1 MTEPRDVEIDEQD
14 QPRTVEMPRPRAVG
28 SPLATGNG
36 SRPAFSAVKPE
47 PKLESRQDQPSV
59 PESTGAKFESRFESR
74 PEPEPEPV
82 EQRRLASPKAAADE
96 PASDQPSSLQ
106 RAVNGVRAAWPFVQK
121 ILPLLDGQVI
131 TAVTNLLT
139 PHHPPAAQVNLAP
152 LESSLTDIRTRHGE
166 LSEQLTLQNA
176 SLKKVEDR
184 LEMVCEATD
193 RNTLE
198 QQELMADLKSVGRK
212 VNIIAV
218 FALLLLAGSIAIN
231 VLLFL
236 HIKRVLP

>member
-1 MTEPRDVEIDEQD
+1 MLFR
-14 QPRTVEMPRPRAVG
+14 
-28 SPLATGNG
+28 S
-36 SRPAFSAVKPE
+36 
-47 PKLESRQDQPSV
+47 
-59 PESTGAKFESRFESR
+59 
-74 PEPEPEPV
+74 
-82 EQRRLASPKAAADE
+82 
-96 PASDQPSSLQ
+96 
-106 RAVNGVRAAWPFVQK
+106 
-121 ILPLLDGQVI
+121 QVI

-184 LEMVCEATD
+184 LEMVREATD